1 MIYFFVKQNKI
12 WNDWLMTWCGQLLGR
27 ISKQLMRNCTFLVRL
42 GFGDMASPFD
52 LVNNQSK
59 EIYFSSLRKSFTRR
73 ETAERAAEF
82 VGRARWP
89 WLKILL
95 KLTAQVRFG
104 AKLIMV

>member
-1 MIYFFVKQNKI
+1 
-12 WNDWLMTWCGQLLGR
+12 
-27 ISKQLMRNCTFLVRL
+27 MRNCTFLVRL